1 MLVASG
7 YAIATVNFRRYALR
21 KGDFI
26 LLFYDSSI
34 SLDKISDSFSIRYI
48 SLAYPLLEEAIYK
61 PLSVCFWDMIYGNPV
76 LHPTGKFLNLL
87 SGWWL
92 QMKWIGNIKDNP
104 CQEEMMKNNI
114 RNLLM
119 AIDTAAYNSETDKFH
134 NKSDHSWR
142 LVIRFFKL
150 LSLHCREVRDVRF
163 YADKLSITTTYLY
176 KLCKK
181 YMLLPPKELIDK
193 QTVTEIKS
201 FLINTDMTVKSI
213 TSELHFDDVSY
224 MCRYFRRLTGVSP
237 TDYRLNYKSR

>member
-1 MLVASG
+1 MISHDLVQGAG
-7 YAIATVNFRRYALR
+7 Y
-21 KGDFI
+21 
-26 LLFYDSSI
+26 
-34 SLDKISDSFSIRYI
+34 
-48 SLAYPLLEEAIYK
+48 
-61 PLSVCFWDMIYGNPV
+61 
-76 LHPTGKFLNLL
+76 
-87 SGWWL
+87 
-92 QMKWIGNIKDNP
+92 
-104 CQEEMMKNNI
+104 
-114 RNLLM
+114 
-119 AIDTAAYNSETDKFH
+119 SETDKFH

-237 TDYRLNYKSR
+237 TDYRLNYKSTLMAKWASPFRFPLLAGFPKSGIFMISMRVLPSPKDRKYDVNFFAGFVYLSPHDRLKYFR